1 MEFRMDLD
9 TDPPYWSTQDSSK
22 GRSSLCMKYAI
33 LQAAALRAATNDIP
47 SNLSG
52 GNDRVV
58 SWYDYEDVLK
68 RLLDDN
74 SAYREADGQ

>member
-1 MEFRMDLD
+1 MLD
-9 TDPPYWSTQDSSK
+9 PLVPYERLNRNT
-22 GRSSLCMKYAI
+22 YAI

-52 GNDRVV
+52 GSDRVV